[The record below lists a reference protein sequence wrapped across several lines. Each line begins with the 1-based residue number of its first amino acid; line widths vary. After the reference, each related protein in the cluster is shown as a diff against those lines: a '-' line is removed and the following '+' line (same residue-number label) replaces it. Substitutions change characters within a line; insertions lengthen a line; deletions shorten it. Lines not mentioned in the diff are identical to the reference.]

1 MVSSIPS
8 GTENTAPISKNEQKD
23 ILIITAVHN
32 IRNRLIE
39 MAMKKYRSAQIP
51 RVLMQLLYII
61 LPSYT
66 KLSKFTIKDCFI
78 DKYTIPELEKML
90 SVTNITDVC
99 LDSSYLPEGN
109 YHVLLTQATSLQ
121 SLSLMRC
128 NINDT
133 VCKEIVSK
141 LHFQQPAENKL
152 LSLNLSSNQI
162 TDEGA
167 KLIGEALRSNRHLR
181 YLNLADNLI
190 TDEGVK
196 FIFDPLKEFPLKN
209 IESYDTKIQYI
220 KYLRYCQMISIKR
233 SMDFDNSSVSKSRKT
248 SRLKSSSISL
258 RSQMK
263 TVKRKSS
270 SQKEKRSCSFE
281 EVGEVLKSENTSS
294 DLNGCFEHPFSK
306 SLLIIKEG
314 RSYSRGNFVL
324 SYLNLAY
331 NNLMF
336 PSVQKLLEILEYQ
349 KLHRY
354 DNLIGLIKVVL
365 DGNNLPVNCTE
376 LNNIKVLLKE
386 VLRKPSRTKT
396 AKGLK
401 PTNEQKDNN
410 KRI

>member
-1 MVSSIPS
+1 
-8 GTENTAPISKNEQKD
+8 
-23 ILIITAVHN
+23 
-32 IRNRLIE
+32 
-39 MAMKKYRSAQIP
+39 
-51 RVLMQLLYII
+51 
-61 LPSYT
+61 
-66 KLSKFTIKDCFI
+66 
-78 DKYTIPELEKML
+78 
-90 SVTNITDVC
+90 
-99 LDSSYLPEGN
+99 
-109 YHVLLTQATSLQ
+109 
-121 SLSLMRC
+121 
-128 NINDT
+128 
-133 VCKEIVSK
+133 
-141 LHFQQPAENKL
+141 
-152 LSLNLSSNQI
+152 
-162 TDEGA
+162 
-167 KLIGEALRSNRHLR
+167 
-181 YLNLADNLI
+181 
-190 TDEGVK
+190 
-196 FIFDPLKEFPLKN
+196 
-209 IESYDTKIQYI
+209 
-220 KYLRYCQMISIKR
+220 
-233 SMDFDNSSVSKSRKT
+233 
-248 SRLKSSSISL
+248 
-258 RSQMK
+258 MK

-294 DLNGCFEHPFSK
+294 DLNGCFEHPFNK
-306 SLLIIKEG
+306 SLLNIKEG